1 MKSTDQ
7 SIFGQERWA
16 KNTLLYR
23 AILST
28 EKLASMEAAL
38 WTEKYRPKTLGEIIN
53 QEEIVSRL
61 QEFVKRATMPH
72 CLFAGPPGTG
82 KTTAALCLARDLFGE
97 RFQDVFLELNASDE
111 RGIDVV
117 RTTVKEFARMAS
129 LSSVPF
135 KILVLDEA
143 DNMTSD
149 AQSALRRTMEKYTD
163 TCRFILCC
171 NYSGRIIEPI
181 QSRCALFRFTPLP
194 DERIVNALH
203 QIAKNEGV
211 KTTETGLK
219 SVVEVAE
226 GDLRKGINTLQ
237 AASSLSKG
245 ITEETVYQV
254 VGRAKP
260 TDIHEMLNHALK
272 GDFIKAREEL
282 RHLLVKYGLSGSEIV
297 RQIHSEIFRLPV
309 TEKRRVE
316 LIEAVGEI
324 DFRLVQGGDEEVQL
338 SALLARL
345 ASHA

>member
-1 MKSTDQ
+1 MLT
-7 SIFGQERWA
+7 
-16 KNTLLYR
+16 
-23 AILST
+23 ST
-28 EKLASMEAAL
+28 EPAL
-38 WTEKYRPKTLGEIIN
+38 WTEKYRPKSLGEIID

-61 QEFVKRATMPH
+61 EEFVKRAAMPH

-82 KTTAALCLARDLFGE
+82 KTTAALCLARDLFGQ
-97 RFQDVFLELNASDE
+97 RFQDVFMELNASDE

-149 AQSALRRTMEKYTD
+149 AQGALRRTMEKYSD
-163 TCRFILCC
+163 TCRFVLCC

-194 DERIVNALH
+194 DERIVENLH
-203 QIAKNEGV
+203 RIAKNEGL
-211 KTTETGLK
+211 KFTETGLK

-226 GDLRKGINTLQ
+226 GDLRKAINTLQ
-237 AASSLSKG
+237 AASSMSKG
-245 ITEETVYQV
+245 ITEESVYQV

-260 TDIHEMLNHALK
+260 TDVHDMLNHAMK

-297 RQIHSEIFRLPV
+297 RQIHSEIFRLAI
-309 TEKRRVE
+309 TEKKRIE
-316 LIEAVGEI
+316 LIEAVGET
-324 DFRLVQGGDEEVQL
+324 DFRLVQGGDEELQL
-338 SALLARL
+338 SALLAKL
-345 ASHA
+345 AANI

>member
-1 MKSTDQ
+1 M
-7 SIFGQERWA
+7 
-16 KNTLLYR
+16 TL
-23 AILST
+23 
-28 EKLASMEAAL
+28 MEPAL
-38 WTEKYRPKTLGEIIN
+38 WTEKYRPKTLSEIID

-61 QEFVKRATMPH
+61 QEFVKRGAMPH

-82 KTTAALCLARDLFGE
+82 KTTAALCLAHDLFRV
-97 RFQDVFLELNASDE
+97 RFQDVFMELNASDE

-163 TCRFILCC
+163 TCRFVLCC

-194 DERIVNALH
+194 DEKIVENLH
-203 QIAKNEGV
+203 RIAKNEGL
-211 KTTETGLK
+211 KFTETGLK
-219 SVVEVAE
+219 SIVEVGE
-226 GDLRKGINTLQ
+226 GDLRKSINTLQ
-237 AASSLSKG
+237 AASSMSKG
-245 ITEETVYQV
+245 ITEESVYQV

-260 TDIHEMLNHALK
+260 TDVHEMLNHALK

-282 RHLLVKYGLSGSEIV
+282 RHLLVRYGLSGSEIV
-297 RQIHSEIFRLPV
+297 RQIHSEIFRLAIP
-309 TEKRRVE
+309 EKKRIDLV
-316 LIEAVGEI
+316 EAVGEI

-338 SALLARL
+338 SALLAKL
-345 ASHA
+345 ASEA